1 MIDIGKYIVAIGLLA
16 INAASPGS
24 PAFAAGFDASGIK
37 ADPALAARL
46 PEKIKATGTL
56 IVGSDTTYAPWEYL
70 SETDG
75 QTPEGIDVDIA
86 KAIAARLGVRVDY
99 QTATFDAI
107 IPAIGSRYDLG
118 ISAFSITNER
128 MKVVNFVNYA
138 RSGSLWVVKAGNP
151 SGFDVND
158 ICGKTIAI
166 QTGTYYEGLI
176 AKANAACTSSGKA
189 AITVV
194 PFSKQVEALTR
205 VAAGGADAT
214 YSGSATMGLAA
225 KQSNGMLEA
234 AGEVHD
240 YGPMG
245 IAIVKSDQ
253 VLTQLVADAI
263 NSLIADGTY
272 AAIFDNWGAQ
282 TDIVEKATIN
292 PQVEN

>member
-1 MIDIGKYIVAIGLLA
+1 MMGIGKWVVAGGLMMLTAMSAGGPALA
-16 INAASPGS
+16 E
-24 PAFAAGFDASGIK
+24 GFDTSGIK
-37 ADPALAARL
+37 ADAALAARL
-46 PEKIKATGTL
+46 PDKIKAAGTL

-86 KAIAARLGVRVDY
+86 KAIGARLGVKVDY

-107 IPAIGSRYDLG
+107 IPAVGSRYDVG

-151 SGFDVND
+151 SRFDVND
-158 ICGKTIAI
+158 VCGKTIAI

-176 AKANAACTSSGKA
+176 TKANAACASGGKP
-189 AITVV
+189 AITVI
-194 PFSKQVEALTR
+194 PFSRQVEALTR

-214 YSGSATMGLAA
+214 YSGSATMGLAV

-245 IAIVKSDQ
+245 IAIVKSDEA
-253 VLTQLVADAI
+253 LTKLVAEAI
-263 NSLIADGTY
+263 DSLIADGTY
-272 AAIFDNWGAQ
+272 AAIFDGWGAP
-282 TDIVEKATIN
+282 TDIVDKAAIN
-292 PQVEN
+292 PQVAN